1 MAGHGFC
8 HTNHSETHMRINLY
22 VIVAA
27 ILSIGF
33 IACDDTTDD
42 IGQSIISH
50 GEKLDITTDT
60 FTVLGSRTIV
70 ADSVLANSVTGY
82 LGRVKDPE
90 TGALTTADFMSQFRI
105 QDNYRFPAID
115 SVMSKDANGAIA
127 DSCFLQL
134 NFFGYFGDSLS
145 QMKLTA
151 YEMDHPLEENVSYYS
166 NYDLEKRGYIRKD
179 GLSQSRSYTLANM
192 SFSDDQ
198 RSSSSYQNN
207 LIIRLN
213 KPYTDKN
220 GNHYNNYGTY
230 IMRMYYQHPEYF
242 RNSYT
247 FTKYVC
253 PGFYLKTTGG
263 EGALAYVN
271 LSNLY
276 VYFKYKENDTLT
288 VTGQAMMA
296 GTEEVLQST
305 HIINDQNKMSQ
316 LASDTK
322 CTYVKSPAGL
332 FTEITLPVNE
342 IIQGHEKDS
351 LSSVKLVVNRIVNSE
366 HSRYSL
372 PVPTYMLLIPKS
384 EMYSF
389 FENGDL
395 PDNKTSY
402 LASYGGA
409 SSNNYT
415 YNNIEGVVRYMY
427 DNHKDGDAD
436 WNKVVLIPV
445 TPSYTTRTSYGQT
458 TQVLTKLVHDMTM
471 GSTKLIGGSDN
482 PNEPMKV
489 TVVYSKFNN

>member
-1 MAGHGFC
+1 
-8 HTNHSETHMRINLY
+8 MRINIH
-22 VIVAA
+22 VILAA
-27 ILSIGF
+27 IMAVGF
-33 IACDDTTDD
+33 VACDDTTDD

-50 GEKLDITTDT
+50 GEKLDIMTDT
-60 FTVLGSRTIV
+60 FNVLGSRTIV

-105 QDNYRFPAID
+105 QDNYRFPSID
-115 SVMSKDANGAIA
+115 SIASKDADGLALS

-134 NFFGYFGDSLS
+134 NFYGYFGDSLS

-151 YEMDHPLEENVSYYS
+151 YEMDHPLEENTNYYS
-166 NYDLEKRGYIRKD
+166 NYDLEKLGYIRKN
-179 GLSQSRSYTLANM
+179 GLTQSRSYTLANM
-192 SFSDDQ
+192 SFSDDT
-198 RSSSSYQNN
+198 RNSSDYQNN
-207 LIIRLN
+207 LILRLN

-220 GNHYNNYGTY
+220 GNTYNNYGTY

-263 EGALAYVN
+263 EGVLAYVN

-276 VYFKYKENDTLT
+276 VYFQYQEDDTT
-288 VTGQAMMA
+288 VVTGQAMMA

-305 HIINDQNKMSQ
+305 HIVNDGSKMAQ
-316 LASDTK
+316 LASDDE

-342 IIQGHEKDS
+342 IMQGHEQDS
-351 LSSVKLVVNRIVNSE
+351 LSSVKLVVSRLANQE

-372 PVPTYMLLIPKS
+372 SVPGYLLLLPKS
-384 EMYSF
+384 DMYSF
-389 FENGDL
+389 FEDGDL

-402 LASYGGA
+402 LVAYGGA
-409 SSNNYT
+409 TTNAYT
-415 YNNIEGVVRYMY
+415 FNNIEGVVRYMY
-427 DNHKDGDAD
+427 DNRASGDAD

-445 TPSYTTRTSYGQT
+445 TPSYTTRTSYGTT
-458 TQVLTKLVHDMTM
+458 TQVLTKLTHDMTM
-471 GSTKLIGGSDN
+471 GSTRLVGGANN
-482 PNEPMKV
+482 PNEPLKV
-489 TVVYSKFNN
+489 SVVYSKFNN

>member
-1 MAGHGFC
+1 
-8 HTNHSETHMRINLY
+8 MRINIH

-27 ILSIGF
+27 ILSMGF

-50 GEKLDITTDT
+50 GEKLDIMTDT
-60 FTVLGSRTIV
+60 FNVEGSRTIV

-105 QDNYRFPAID
+105 QDNYRFPSID
-115 SVMSKDANGAIA
+115 SLVSKDANGLAQA

-134 NFFGYFGDSLS
+134 NFYDYFGDSLS

-151 YEMDHPLEENVSYYS
+151 YEMDHPLEENVNYYS
-166 NYDLEKRGYIRKD
+166 NYDLEKMGYIRKG

-192 SFSDDQ
+192 SFSDDT
-198 RSSSSYQNN
+198 RNSSTYQNN

-213 KPYTDKN
+213 KPYTDKD
-220 GNHYNNYGTY
+220 GNTYNNYGTY
-230 IMRMYYQHPEYF
+230 IMRMYYKHPEYF

-263 EGALAYVN
+263 EGVLAYVN

-276 VYFKYKENDTLT
+276 VYFRYMENDTT
-288 VTGQAMMA
+288 MHTGQAMMA

-305 HIINDQNKMSQ
+305 HIVNDESKMAQ

-342 IIQGHEKDS
+342 IMQGHEKDS
-351 LSSVKLVVNRIVNSE
+351 LSSVKLVVNRIVNTE

-372 PVPTYMLLIPKS
+372 AVPSYLLMLPKS
-384 EMYSF
+384 KMYSF

-402 LASYGGA
+402 LVSYGGA
-409 SSNNYT
+409 TTNAYT
-415 YNNIEGVVRYMY
+415 FNNIEGVVRSMY
-427 DNHKDGDAD
+427 DNRANGDAD

-445 TPSYTTRTSYGQT
+445 TPSYTTRTSYGRT
-458 TQVLTKLVHDMTM
+458 TQVLTKLTHDMTM
-471 GSTKLIGGSDN
+471 GSTRLVGGIDN
-482 PNEPMKV
+482 ANQVLKV
-489 TVVYSKFNN
+489 SVVYSKFNN